1 MSKRLNSKL
10 DSIEQQ
16 TGTDGSLTPA
26 AKKLLVQL
34 LARRDSLFWP
44 WRTTLTYRPPL
55 CEIRTR
61 QRKYREGVAGL
72 AAKASGAGDWKTAHE
87 LRNSL
92 IAAGMT
98 TAVRSGGQITS
109 QFLTAKGEATGRA
122 LVGDYLA
129 TYHDEGSEVLARL
142 KELVEATGCSAV
154 PETLL
159 WGRPCHG
166 DPSNWN
172 WLTER
177 ILPCL
182 TSGAVRSE
190 PDTVGRIVF
199 IPVDDVPEP
208 EKIVVDVQADETFLQ
223 VYLKAWADERSVLE
237 RCEPRD
243 PDEIFVPN
251 PAGYPFNF
259 CDVSAGENTDEE

>member
-16 TGTDGSLTPA
+16 TGTDSSLTPA

-34 LARRDSLFWP
+34 LARRDAMFWP
-44 WRTTLTYRPPL
+44 WRITLTYRPPL

-61 QRKYREGVAGL
+61 QREYVAGVAGI
-72 AAKASGAGDWKTAHE
+72 AAKASGAGDWKTAHD
-87 LRNSL
+87 LRNEL

-129 TYHDEGSEVLARL
+129 TYHDEGAAVLARL
-142 KELVEATGCSAV
+142 KALVDETGVSAV
-154 PETLL
+154 AETVL
-159 WGRPCHG
+159 WGRPCYG
-166 DPSNWN
+166 DPSAWN

-177 ILPCL
+177 ILPCIVAGL
-182 TSGAVRSE
+182 VRVE

-208 EKIVVDVQADETFLQ
+208 ERIDVDVQADETFLPI
-223 VYLKAWADERSVLE
+223 YLKAWDNERATLE

-243 PDEIFVPN
+243 TDEIFVPN
-251 PAGYPFNF
+251 PAHYPFNF